1 MQKIDK
7 QKEVVDY
14 LSTIKDDDSAFVLY
28 YFKKTQLLRNR
39 FPEIKS
45 FDDFVATFKK
55 RIGQKRK
62 DELQKLY
69 EKEKFRQSVVNAD
82 GYVMNSMVPTA
93 LGVEK
98 EVYKK
103 FEKTDYFPYPVG
115 METFHKW
122 GKTLQTP
129 YFNYDDIISFKEN
142 KLEAVLSVMGLG
154 KEKLEEYKALC
165 EEINNSWNDG
175 SKLYSSTTAS
185 KNIYDSLL
193 IHHSV
198 KLKDDVFKL
207 SCIIPNPMTFK
218 KYKSNKKSETKNLI
232 EKALSDGKKI
242 MQNWETKIH
251 KEVSSGLYS
260 FDDVISILKEFPSL
274 SFQEIEKN
282 YDVFLKNCLVKKEGA
297 KLAKLFDLKNYQDT
311 FPIAREI
318 KRNVHIIS
326 GPTNSGKTYE
336 AIEALKAAHS
346 GVYLAPLRLMAM
358 EIFDKLNAAGIPCS
372 LKTGDDEVIIPGAKH
387 IASTIECLDLSTHYE
402 VAVID
407 EFQMLRD
414 QERGWAWTQAILGVV
429 ANDVYLIGNSSG
441 VNITEKILSKTKD
454 VIDIKEKS
462 RHSQLKIIDK
472 PVHLN
477 EIQSGDAIIVFSRK
491 GVIEWA
497 EYLRDQGRSVS
508 LIYGALAP
516 EVRRKQAQM
525 FLDGETD
532 ILVSTDAIGMGLN
545 LPIKRV
551 LFTTMEKYNGYC
563 MDYLTP
569 TEIKQIAGRAGRYK
583 EDGFVGVIKGGHS
596 IEAYY
601 DYFGEMVPREDKSFT
616 YLRLLN
622 TSLTEKDIPIVKLDV
637 SPNNFH
643 LREISKALNTNSIL
657 DVLDCF
663 KYVVND
669 DIFCPRFISGAEDF
683 VNACGKKFL
692 SLNLELQY
700 NLINTPVE
708 DKNNILQRVACIIQ
722 ETFFKKNKSVL
733 EDWININNSSSQF
746 IEIELKMLT
755 ALIHISKQTDLID
768 MSSANVVRKN
778 MSARIIKELIYTFRQ
793 SAERKRLYQEKL
805 EQLALKKARKIER
818 KRLEKELLE
827 NEYRDLKAK
836 RDALIPNP
844 KLNLS
849 EEEKDEFRKQRK
861 SLNNML
867 KKLRLKMPNLA
878 NL

>member
-1 MQKIDK
+1 MKKIDK
-7 QKEVVDY
+7 QKEIYDF
-14 LSTIKDDDSAFVLY
+14 LGTIKDDDNAFVLY

-39 FPEIKS
+39 FPEITS
-45 FDDFVATFKK
+45 FDEFVATFKK

-69 EKEKFRQSVVNAD
+69 EKEEFRQSVVNAD

-115 METFHKW
+115 METFYKW

-175 SKLYSSTTAS
+175 SKLYSSATAS

-193 IHHSV
+193 IQHTV
-198 KLKDDVFKL
+198 KLNDDVFKL
-207 SCIIPNPMTFK
+207 SCIITNPMTFK
-218 KYKSNKKSETKNLI
+218 KYKSNKKAETKKLI

-311 FPIAREI
+311 FPLAREI
-318 KRNVHIIS
+318 KRNIHIVS

-336 AIEALKAAHS
+336 AIEALKNAHS
-346 GVYLAPLRLMAM
+346 GIYLAPLRLMAM

-372 LKTGDDEVIIPGAKH
+372 LKTGDDEVIVPGARH
-387 IASTIECLDLSTHYE
+387 IASTVECLDLSAHYE

-441 VNITEKILSKTKD
+441 VDITKKILSKTQDLID
-454 VIDIKEKS
+454 VKEKS
-462 RHSQLKIIDK
+462 RHSQLKIIEN
-472 PVHLN
+472 PVNLN

-497 EYLRDQGRSVS
+497 EYLRDQGMSVS

-545 LPIKRV
+545 LPIRRV

-601 DYFGEMVPREDKSFT
+601 DYFGEMVPRTDKSYT
-616 YLRLLN
+616 YLKLLK
-622 TSLTEKDIPIVKLDV
+622 TSLSEMDFPIVRLDV

-643 LREISKALNTNSIL
+643 LSEISKALNTNSIL
-657 DVLDCF
+657 DVLECF

-669 DIFCPRFISGAEDF
+669 DVFCPRFIVGAEDF
-683 VNACGKKFL
+683 VEICGKKFL

-700 NLINTPVE
+700 RLINTPVE
-708 DKNNILQRVACIIQ
+708 DKNNILQRVASIIQ
-722 ETFFKKNKSVL
+722 KTFFQKSKSVL
-733 EDWININNSSSQF
+733 EDFINVNSFGSQH
-746 IEIELKMLT
+746 IEVELKVLT
-755 ALIHISKQTDLID
+755 ALIHIAKQTDLIN
-768 MSSANVVRKN
+768 MSSASLVRKN
-778 MSARIIKELIYTFRQ
+778 MSDRIIDELLYTFRQ
-793 SAERKRLYQEKL
+793 GREQKRLYEEKQA
-805 EQLALKKARKIER
+805 ELALKKARKIER
-818 KRLEKELLE
+818 KKKEKELLE
-827 NEYRDLKAK
+827 NEYKELKAK
-836 RDALIPNP
+836 RDSLIPNP
-844 KLNLS
+844 QLNLS
-849 EEEKDEFRKQRK
+849 ESERDELRKQRQ
-861 SLNNML
+861 SLNSML
-867 KKLRLKMPNLA
+867 KKMRVKMPSLA